1 MNWEK
6 RGNVQILLTNL
17 NSNKIAGFDLDHTL
31 IKPKSGKTHP
41 KDKDDMELCFP
52 NIKEKLTELHK
63 NDFSLVI
70 FSNQSSFDK
79 PDKKEIIISRIE
91 KFLEIIDLP
100 VTVMISTE
108 GDYCRKPNT
117 GMWDFFNGIN
127 IEESFYVGDAAGR
140 TRNPLTKKKDFSCSD
155 RMFALNVGCK
165 FYTPEKFFQPESFSS
180 VEIHVLNK
188 TFKTFPSSQPELDLE
203 NFDVVMLIGPP
214 GSGKSY
220 LASMVNGYTTVSQ
233 DELKYKSK
241 CLKLMDNTIKE
252 GGKVI
257 VDNTHGKISTRK
269 QYLEIA
275 KKYKKNVL
283 GIEFNITKE
292 QCLFLVNY
300 RCKVNKKIKLPDVA
314 IHAYYK
320 NYESPTKEEGFE
332 KIKTRSFVPNQNMKI
347 FNQYF

>member
-31 IKPKSGKTHP
+31 IKPKNEKTHP
-41 KDKDDMELCFP
+41 KDKEDLELCFS

-63 NDFSLVI
+63 NDYSLVI

-79 PDKKEIIISRIE
+79 PEKKEIIISRIE
-91 KFLEIIDLP
+91 KFLEIIGIP
-100 VTVMISTE
+100 ITVLISTE

-127 IEESFYVGDAAGR
+127 TEESFYVGDAAGR
-140 TRNPLTKKKDFSCSD
+140 TRNPTTKKKDFSCSD

-165 FYTPEKFFQPESFSS
+165 FYTPEKFFQPDSFSS
-180 VEIHVLNK
+180 VEIHITNK
-188 TFKTFPSSQPELDLE
+188 TFRTFSSSQPEFDLE
-203 NFDVVMLIGPP
+203 NYEVVMLIGPP
-214 GSGKSY
+214 SSGKTT
-220 LASMVNGYTTVSQ
+220 LANSLKDFTTVSQ
-233 DELKYKSK
+233 DDLKYKSK
-241 CLKLMDNTIKE
+241 CLKLMENTLKQ

-257 VDNTHGKISTRK
+257 IDNTHGKISSRK

-275 KKYKKNVL
+275 KKHNKKVL
-283 GIEFNITKE
+283 AIEFSITKE

-300 RCKVNKKIKLPDVA
+300 RCKVNKRIKLPDVA

-320 NYESPTKEEGFE
+320 NYESPSKEEGINE
-332 KIKTRSFVPNQNMKI
+332 IKQRTFVPSENLEI

>member
-41 KDKDDMELCFP
+41 KDKDDMEICFP
-52 NIKEKLTELHK
+52 NIKEKLNELHK
-63 NDFSLVI
+63 NDYSIVI

-79 PDKKEIIISRIE
+79 PEKKEIIISRIE
-91 KFLEIIDLP
+91 KFLQLMDLP
-100 VTVMISTE
+100 ITVMISTE

-127 IEESFYVGDAAGR
+127 VEESFYVGDAAGR

-155 RMFALNVGCK
+155 RMFALNLGCK

-188 TFKTFPSSQPELDLE
+188 TFSTFPSSQPELDLE
-203 NFDVVMLIGPP
+203 NYEVVMLIGPP
-214 GSGKSY
+214 ASGKST
-220 LASMVNGYTTVSQ
+220 LTKNLDDFVSVSQ
-233 DELKYKSK
+233 DELKYKAK
-241 CLKLMDNTIKE
+241 CVKAMETIIKK
-252 GGKVI
+252 GHKVI
-257 VDNTHGKISTRK
+257 VDNTHGKISSRK

-275 KKYKKNVL
+275 KKHNKKVL
-283 GIEFNITKE
+283 AVEFNITKE

-320 NYESPTKEEGFE
+320 NYEPPTKEEGFD
-332 KIKTRSFVPNQNMKI
+332 KIISRNFVPNQNMNL

>member
-41 KDKDDMELCFP
+41 RDKDDMELCFP

-117 GMWDFFNGIN
+117 GMWEFFNGIN
-127 IEESFYVGDAAGR
+127 VEESFYVGDAAGR
-140 TRNPLTKKKDFSCSD
+140 TRNPVTKKKDFSCSD
-155 RMFALNVGCK
+155 RMFALNIGCK
-165 FYTPEKFFQPESFSS
+165 FYTPEKFFQPDSFSS

-188 TFKTFPSSQPELDLE
+188 TFTTFPSSQLELDLGDYE
-203 NFDVVMLIGPP
+203 VIMLIGPP
-214 GSGKSY
+214 ATGKST
-220 LASMVNGYTTVSQ
+220 LTNNLENFVSVSQ
-233 DELKYKSK
+233 DELKYKAK
-241 CLKLMDNTIKE
+241 CVKAMETAIKQ
-252 GGKVI
+252 GSKVI
-257 VDNTHGKISTRK
+257 VDNTHGKISSRK
-269 QYLEIA
+269 QYLELA
-275 KKYKKNVL
+275 KKHNKKVL
-283 GIEFNITKE
+283 AIEFNITKE

-320 NYESPTKEEGFE
+320 NYEPPTTEEGFD
-332 KIKTRSFVPNQNMKI
+332 KIISRNFVPNRNMNL